1 MLELKNV
8 TKKYKNTT
16 ALNNINLLLPDVGF
30 IIIKGQN
37 GSGKTTLLNLIG
49 GMDSPTKG
57 EIIIFDRVI
66 TNLPEKKLGKYR
78 EQYISVIPQDNE
90 LFDELTVEENIEIL
104 GKNEEYEQVIKELE
118 LKELLKKEIKSL
130 SGGEQKRVAIAR
142 ALMKKTKIILADEP
156 TSSLDKKSKKIIYT
170 LFKKISKKKLVIMI
184 THDTNFPQGLA
195 SRIIE
200 LENGSIKHE
209 KVIKRELKK
218 NEESLYKDNF
228 NLFKFTD
235 SLYFK
240 NKKKIKMSGFVFI
253 VNFLLLLFIVSIA
266 SVTID
271 NLLIDTLYKEN
282 RPIQI
287 QKIDE
292 QENIENLTQEDIN
305 ILKSSKIFS
314 KAELGKTIEINNQR
328 INFTTGYPD
337 HKSTKYY
344 YNNPIDNL
352 YFFRAESLKKVDVGT
367 LPKYRDE
374 IVVTSY
380 LGEYFIEHG
389 MKTADGKLYK
399 PTSMQSLVEEN
410 AKILLGN
417 REVKVTGIVEVDY
430 NIFKNS
436 DIETPTLKSILN
448 GMTETALANVFVTE
462 DFYTSYEGMDPQ
474 IDESDEIYVKNSLE
488 KGYTFERFSKEI
500 MLLDGSTIDNLK
512 EDEIII
518 NQNMYTN
525 ICNIA
530 YDDCIGKIFEIDI
543 KTKSTK
549 KTLGKFKII
558 GISNDDK
565 IYFNK
570 EVTKDY
576 ETSPISVNK
585 IILQN
590 YSKDMLKT
598 LINDVKESKN
608 YHVFTEYTEAY
619 KLIEET
625 VKEYTYILSIFL
637 IFVEIL
643 TVIFLTNYIL
653 DSIDT
658 HKKEIGFL
666 KTFGISNI
674 KIMATFLIESLLITC
689 STFMYAT
696 LIFIVTKFPIDYIA
710 KNSLGFY
717 MNLMPIEP
725 SRILLIL
732 ILAVLLNVLITGY
745 CSFKIKKVLPKTMIK
760 NYNL

>member
-474 IDESDEIYVKNSLE
+474 IDESNEIYVKNSLE

-512 EDEIII
+512 EDEIIV

-549 KTLGKFKII
+549 KALGKFKII

-570 EVTKDY
+570 ELTKDY

-590 YSKDMLKT
+590 YSKNTLKT
-598 LINDVKESKN
+598 LMNDAKESKN

-625 VKEYTYILSIFL
+625 IKEYTSILSIFL
-637 IFVEIL
+637 VFVEIL

-666 KTFGISNI
+666 KTFGVSNI
-674 KIMATFLIESLLITC
+674 KIMSTFLIESLLITC

-696 LIFIVTKFPIDYIA
+696 LIFIVTKFSIDYII

-717 MNLMPIEP
+717 MNLVPIEAG
-725 SRILLIL
+725 RILLIL
-732 ILAVLLNVLITGY
+732 VLAVLLNVLVTGY
-745 CSFKIKKVLPKTMIK
+745 CSFKVKKVLPTTIKK